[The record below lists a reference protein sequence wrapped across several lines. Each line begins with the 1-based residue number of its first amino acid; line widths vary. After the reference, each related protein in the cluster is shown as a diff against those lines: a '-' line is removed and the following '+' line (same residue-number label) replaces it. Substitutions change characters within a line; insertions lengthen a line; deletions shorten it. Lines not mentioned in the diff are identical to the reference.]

1 MQNKLPTSKQNTGNF
16 PQDKT
21 LTQSAVRNPKAGDAP
36 IAQSRELGPEDG
48 KN

>member
-1 MQNKLPTSKQNTGNF
+1 MQNTKFVQSKTNF
-16 PQDKT
+16 PQNKT
-21 LTQSAVRNPKAGDAP
+21 LNQSPARNPKAGDAP